1 MGEEKA
7 QAEKER
13 REYILKEVSVRAA
26 FHRELRRWI
35 ELVNPSAA
43 DVAELARLGALR
55 DSRSPQPKIAE
66 KSGQELDIEELRRIS
81 SLPESS
87 LSES

>member
-1 MGEEKA
+1 MREKKA
-7 QAEKER
+7 KAEKER
-13 REYILKEVSVRAA
+13 REYILKEASVRAA

-35 ELVNPSAA
+35 ALVNPNAA
-43 DVAELARLGALR
+43 DVAELERIGALR

-81 SLPESS
+81 NLRESS
-87 LSES
+87 LSER

>member
-1 MGEEKA
+1 MREKKA
-7 QAEKER
+7 KAEKER
-13 REYILKEVSVRAA
+13 REYILKEASVRAA

-35 ELVNPSAA
+35 ALVNPNAA
-43 DVAELARLGALR
+43 DVAELERIGALR

-81 SLPESS
+81 SLPES